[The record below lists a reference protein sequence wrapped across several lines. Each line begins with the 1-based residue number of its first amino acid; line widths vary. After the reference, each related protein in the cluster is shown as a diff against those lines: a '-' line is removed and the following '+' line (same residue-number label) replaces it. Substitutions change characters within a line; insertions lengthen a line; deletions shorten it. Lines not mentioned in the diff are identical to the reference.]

1 MMTFHFLPYYDQV
14 SGYSGD
20 AEDSIAGGTGHTA
33 SGWPFSTPDRDNDN
47 WSSNCASHYRGM
59 LYS

>member
-1 MMTFHFLPYYDQV
+1 MTSHLLPYCDQV

-33 SGWPFSTPDRDNDN
+33 NGWPFSTPDRDNDN
-47 WSSNCASHYRGM
+47 WSSNCASQFRGM